1 MAKRKRR
8 SFTAEFKQE
17 AVRLCGTGDRSLVQ
31 VARDLDLH
39 PSVLR
44 AWVEQHEVDEG
55 KGSPGAL
62 TTDERG
68 ELTKLRREVRRLRE
82 DREILVKAAAFFAKE
97 NG

>member
-1 MAKRKRR
+1 MARKKRT
-8 SFTAEFKQE
+8 FTAEFKQE
-17 AVRLCGTGDRSLVQ
+17 AVRLCEVGDRNLTQ

-44 AWVEQHEVDEG
+44 NWVKQQQVDEG
-55 KGSPGAL
+55 KGPPSAL
-62 TTDERG
+62 TTDEKT
-68 ELTKLRREVRRLRE
+68 ELAKLRREVRRLRE